1 MHKINNDCYLFVIE
15 VVLGCFIIELLKYFS
30 PKMSQS
36 HNIVGAQNKYIVFSL
51 LKIYYTMLSC
61 HGTDP
66 AGLLKYSFVWMNAS
80 KSLQTSYDHYTCLA
94 INKNVLR
101 LLTKMLRKQ

>member
-1 MHKINNDCYLFVIE
+1 
-15 VVLGCFIIELLKYFS
+15 
-30 PKMSQS
+30 MSQS

-51 LKIYYTMLSC
+51 LKTSYTMLSC

-80 KSLQTSYDHYTCLA
+80 KSLQMSYDHYKCLA
-94 INKNVLR
+94 INKNVLG